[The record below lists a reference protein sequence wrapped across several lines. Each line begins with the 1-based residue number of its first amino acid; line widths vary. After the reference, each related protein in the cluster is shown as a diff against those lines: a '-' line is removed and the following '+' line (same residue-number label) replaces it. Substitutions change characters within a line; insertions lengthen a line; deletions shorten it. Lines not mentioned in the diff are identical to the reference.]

1 MNTGPTSLCRRRH
14 SRGAAILLAL
24 VIMVT
29 VAGLASAAVSRHW
42 NQQRTDALIR
52 TNLQHNGLTHAV
64 LQWAH
69 AILLE
74 DRRQGFTDDLTEI
87 WALPLPPTSVSEF
100 LGNGDAPAAGQDAL
114 VSGNIEDLDGKWNI
128 WDLFLEEDD
137 KGSHATNIAMLER
150 IGVGAGLA
158 SGRLSTAIAQARSLI
173 GGQGFYPLNPTSCWQ
188 WLGLTQEERQRVQPY
203 LTCLPSRSVLNLNTA
218 SPQLLSWILT
228 PDLSSR
234 IVAERLKKPFD
245 DATDIGKRVTVGSGQ
260 SLFTLM
266 PYITWTV
273 RSSWFTVHL
282 NVTMG
287 GVTWPVEQT
296 LQRLESHIVP
306 LSGGVI

>member
-1 MNTGPTSLCRRRH
+1 MRPMMTSLHQRKR

-42 NQQRTDALIR
+42 SQQRTDALLR
-52 TNLQHNGLTHAV
+52 ANLQHKALANAV

-74 DRRQGFTDDLTEI
+74 DRRQGVTDDLTEI

-100 LGNGDAPAAGQDAL
+100 LGTADTTSSGHDAL
-114 VSGNIEDLDGKWNI
+114 VSGKIEDLDGKWNI

-137 KGSHATNIAMLER
+137 KGAHAMNLAVLDRIG
-150 IGVGAGLA
+150 IGVGLPP
-158 SGRLSTAIAQARSLI
+158 GRLSATIQQARTLVA
-173 GGQGFYPLNPTSCWQ
+173 GQGFYPLNPESCWQ
-188 WLGLTQEERQRVQPY
+188 WLGLTQEERHLIQPY
-203 LTCLPSRSVLNLNTA
+203 LTCLPARAVLNLNTA

-234 IVAERLKKPFD
+234 IVAERQRKPFD
-245 DATDIGKRVTVGSGQ
+245 DTTDIGTRVNVGSGQ
-260 SLFTLM
+260 SLFTWM
-266 PYITWTV
+266 PYISWTF
-273 RSSWFTVHL
+273 RSSWFAVHV
-282 NVTMG
+282 NITMG
-287 GVTWPVEQT
+287 GVDWPMVQT
-296 LQRLESHIVP
+296 LQRLETHIIP
-306 LSGGVI
+306 LAGGVQ